1 MYNMNTIH
9 IVYNKY
15 QMFLCVFPIV
25 FILSNILTA
34 FIDKYFNNYDLCKY
48 YDIICNVIITYKRW
62 RFIILIYDNMFG
74 TKIQSILLMFNA

>member
-1 MYNMNTIH
+1 MNTIH